1 MRVDGTERAE
11 GWPLRIGV
19 LAALGAAA
27 GIAIRAL
34 LDGSTDLGEPGGSAQ
49 ILRHAAATFIGIA
62 ALVFAHMW
70 SREQVLRAGLAA
82 LAGGLVV
89 GLVHLW
95 NGTPEGGWSDS
106 DQWRFVASLLSLL
119 LFVPLAQSAERA
131 GGGRWPLRWSYDDVH
146 DHGWTNVLTFAA
158 SLLFAGLFYLMLM
171 LLAEMFGLI
180 GIDAPREWL
189 DNGYVG
195 IAIGGGAIGASTALL
210 RDRRGVLSSLQSVVM
225 AVLRVAA
232 PVIALG
238 LALFV
243 AALPFT
249 GLEPLWDATRATT
262 PIVLSAAILAL
273 LLVNS
278 VLGAGRDDEARA
290 RVLRWSAVMLAIG
303 LLPLTV
309 IAAWSTGLRVG
320 QYGWTPERLWAAVFV
335 GMGLVTAIVYAAAI
349 IGGRARWAER
359 LRSANLA
366 LALIVCAVAV
376 LLSTPLVRF
385 DAIATRSQIAR
396 LESGAVSPEAFD
408 YRGLWFQF
416 GPAGRTAI
424 RRLATTAPDAE
435 VRRYA
440 RAVQS
445 LESRWVEAPNEKAAN
460 SGGAL
465 DARLTILPRRVSL
478 PQDLR
483 ERLIAFDACADVG
496 KCTLHYMPGDPF
508 AVVVREPQADCRGC
522 DPMLS
527 LLKRAPDGRWLP
539 PGDATNAAPIPIKD
553 RAAAVRAGRV
563 SSRDVMMRQVLID
576 GQAFGEPIVLE
587 NSAAP

>member
-1 MRVDGTERAE
+1 MRDDSAERTE
-11 GWPLRIGV
+11 GWPLRIGA
-19 LAALGAAA
+19 LAALGAVA
-27 GIAIRAL
+27 GLAIRAL
-34 LDGSTDLGEPGGSAQ
+34 LDTTSDPGAPAREAQ

-70 SREQVLRAGLAA
+70 NRAEGTRALIAA
-82 LAGGLVV
+82 IVGGLVV

-106 DQWRFVASLLSLL
+106 DQWRFVAALLSLF
-119 LFVPLAQSAERA
+119 LFVPLAQSAERTGA
-131 GGGRWPLRWSYDDVH
+131 GRWPLRWSYDDVH
-146 DHGWTNVLTFAA
+146 DHGWTNILTFGA
-158 SLLFAGLFYLMLM
+158 SLLFAGLFYLMLL

-180 GIDAPREWL
+180 GIVAPRHWL

-195 IAIGGGAIGASTALL
+195 MAIGGGAIGASTALL

-225 AVLRVAA
+225 AVLRVAS

-273 LLVNS
+273 LLVNA
-278 VLGAGRDDEARA
+278 VLGSGRGDEAQA
-290 RVLRWSAVMLAIG
+290 MALRWSAILLGFGLMPLAI
-303 LLPLTV
+303 
-309 IAAWSTGLRVG
+309 IAVWSTGLRVG

-335 GMGLVTAIVYAAAI
+335 AMGLMTAAVYAAAI
-349 IGGRARWAER
+349 ISGRERWGER
-359 LRSANLA
+359 LRDANLA
-366 LALIVCAVAV
+366 LALIVCGAAV

-416 GPAGRTAI
+416 GPSGRAAI
-424 RRLATTAPDAE
+424 RRLATTAPHAD

-445 LESRWVEAPNEKAAN
+445 LESRWAEAPNEKAAI
-460 SGGAL
+460 SGAAL
-465 DARLTILPRRVSL
+465 DARLTILPRAVPLDRA
-478 PQDLR
+478 LR
-483 ERLIAFDACADVG
+483 ERLVALDACAAAG
-496 KCTLHYMPGDPF
+496 KCVLHYRAGDPF
-508 AVVVREPQADCRGC
+508 AVVVRDPNADCSGC
-522 DPMLS
+522 DPVLS
-527 LLKRAPDGRWLP
+527 LLKRGPDGRWAP
-539 PGDATNAAPIPIKD
+539 PGDVTSTSVPIRD

-563 SSRDVMMRQVLID
+563 SSRDVVMRQVLID
-576 GQAFGEPIVLE
+576 GQPFGEPIALE
-587 NSAAP
+587 NSAVP